1 MKEKIT
7 VKDKQMLAH
16 LVPYGEFADIYL
28 CFIYYKNKD
37 KYMDSVF
44 NKVKMWVEE
53 NGGRMEKIQGKTAPS
68 FDNPTFGKNKKYIQ
82 RDYDKII
89 DGERKGYKVKIV
101 FPTFNNRDM
110 KNIMSTIYH

>member
-1 MKEKIT
+1 MKEKVT
-7 VKDKQMLAH
+7 AKDKQMLAH
-16 LVPYGEFADIYL
+16 LVPYGEIADIYL

-53 NGGRMEKIQGKTAPS
+53 NGGRIEKIQGKAAPS

-82 RDYDKII
+82 RDYGKII
-89 DGERKGYKVKIV
+89 DGERKGYKVKIL